1 MKNNIVRT
9 PPTSAAI
16 LSGITRDTSIQLLRE
31 QGVDVREET
40 ISRDELYI
48 ADEVFLTGTAAEI
61 TPVRDI
67 DHRKIGR
74 GEAGRVTRRLQESF
88 FSVVKGND
96 TKHDHWLAYV

>member
-1 MKNNIVRT
+1 MRGRHLVKRGM
-9 PPTSAAI
+9 PFAE
-16 LSGITRDTSIQLLRE
+16 LEMTRH
-31 QGVDVREET
+31 
-40 ISRDELYI
+40 ELYV

-74 GEAGRVTRRLQESF
+74 GEAGPVTRRLQESF